1 MHKILFVCFGNL
13 CRSPM
18 AEGFFNALQSDATVV
33 AESAGVGAMD
43 GSPPSLLAVLEMKRR
58 GIDISPLRARNI
70 DSVDLS
76 AYRTAVALDQRV
88 AALFRTA
95 SPEFKDLRT
104 WNIPDPY
111 GGSAGQYRR
120 AADLIRIQVEEF
132 IRGLG

>member
-1 MHKILFVCFGNL
+1 
-13 CRSPM
+13 M
-18 AEGFFNALQSDATVV
+18 AEGFFNALHGDSSVV

-43 GSPPSLLAVLEMKRR
+43 GAPPSLLAVLEMKRR
-58 GIDISPLRARNI
+58 GIDIVPHRARNI

-76 AYRTAVALDQRV
+76 AFKTAVALDRRV
-88 AALFRTA
+88 AALFRSA

-120 AADLIRIQVEEF
+120 AADLLRVQVEEF
-132 IRGLG
+132 LQGLG